1 MGLSSSKSSTKPV
14 YAKQIEGAANTVTQ
28 NYNQNAGA
36 VQGIANSVQGL
47 IPGLIE
53 KYQAGNPAVKAAT
66 GYATDVLGGKYLDQ
80 GNPYLQSMI
89 DNTNSDVAN
98 KVNGSLGTRG
108 RTGGDIQTSLLA
120 RELSKNETGLRYG
133 DYSVERDRM
142 GSAAS
147 LAPGLAAADYAGISP
162 VLAAAQAGTEL
173 PFSAANNY
181 AQTIGGLLGQ
191 YTNTKQ
197 SPSIASLLAQMAG
210 NAASSFAM
218 GG

>member
-14 YAKQIEGAANTVTQ
+14 YSKQIEGAANTVTQ

-80 GNPYLQSMI
+80 GNPYLQGMI

-120 RELSKNETGLRYG
+120 RELAKNETGLRYG
-133 DYSVERDRM
+133 DYSAERDRM

-173 PFSAANNY
+173 PFSATNNY

-197 SPSIASLLAQMAG
+197 SPSLGALLAQMAG